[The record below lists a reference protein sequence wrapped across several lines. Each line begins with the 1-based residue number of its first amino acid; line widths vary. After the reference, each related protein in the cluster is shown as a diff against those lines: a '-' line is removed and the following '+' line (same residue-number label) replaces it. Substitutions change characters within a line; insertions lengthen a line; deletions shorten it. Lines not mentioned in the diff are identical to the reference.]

1 MTKQPKSAILKKAR
15 FLAAP
20 EMKTIEIGVV
30 GKFEGK
36 NPIGAADLEWIF
48 ACNLPCIRREAPGE
62 VPVGVKVLNSYE
74 NFMQLPHIRTSSY
87 SGRSFRP

>member
-30 GKFEGK
+30 GKF
-36 NPIGAADLEWIF
+36 
-48 ACNLPCIRREAPGE
+48 
-62 VPVGVKVLNSYE
+62 VTVKVLNSYK
-74 NFMQLPHIRTSSY
+74 FYAAATYPYIIM
-87 SGRSFRP
+87 

>member
-1 MTKQPKSAILKKAR
+1 MTKQLKSAILKKAR

-48 ACNLPCIRREAPGE
+48 ACNCEGTE
-62 VPVGVKVLNSYE
+62 
-74 NFMQLPHIRTSSY
+74 QLRKFYAAATYPYIIM
-87 SGRSFRP
+87 

>member
-30 GKFEGK
+30 GKF
-36 NPIGAADLEWIF
+36 
-48 ACNLPCIRREAPGE
+48 
-62 VPVGVKVLNSYE
+62 VTVQYSYE
-74 NFMQLPHIRTSSY
+74 SFTDVY
-87 SGRSFRP
+87 SVKQR